1 MSNAPCISHFI
12 ITAKTGNKA
21 MENFNVDAYKPKEIA
36 DRIEQISVSKSV
48 TDPLKV
54 FALALLAGAFIAFAA
69 AFFTVV
75 THGSNMSLGITRLLG
90 GLAFCLG
97 LILVVVAGAE
107 LFTGNNLLVMAC
119 VDKKITLKQ
128 LLINWTVVF
137 FGNLCGSLGLVLLIY
152 LSGHWLMGH
161 GAVGA
166 QAVMIANSKVN
177 LSFMQ
182 AFSSGILC
190 NALVC
195 LAVWLCFASHTVTD
209 KILAIIFPIT
219 AFVTLGF
226 EHSVANMYFIPAG
239 MMAKTNPEIMKV
251 VGDSIDLSNLNLV
264 GFIHNL
270 APVTLGNIMGGSV
283 FVGMIYWFIY
293 LRN

>member
-1 MSNAPCISHFI
+1 
-12 ITAKTGNKA
+12 

-48 TDPLKV
+48 TDPLRV
-54 FALALLAGAFIAFAA
+54 FALALLAGAFIAFGS

-75 THGSNMSLGITRLLG
+75 THGSNMSMGITRLLG
-90 GLAFCLG
+90 GLVFCLG

-128 LLINWTVVF
+128 LLVNWTVVF
-137 FGNLCGSLGLVLLIY
+137 FGNLCGALGVVLLIY
-152 LSGHWLMGH
+152 LSGHWLMGN

-177 LSFMQ
+177 LGFMQ
-182 AFSSGILC
+182 AFTSGILC

-209 KILAIIFPIT
+209 KILSIIFPIT

-239 MMAKTNPEIMKV
+239 IVAKTNQEILKI
-251 VGDSIDLSNLNLV
+251 VGDSIDLSNLNSV
-264 GFIHNL
+264 GFIFNL
-270 APVTLGNIMGGSV
+270 VPVTLGNIMGGSI

>member
-1 MSNAPCISHFI
+1 
-12 ITAKTGNKA
+12 

-48 TDPLKV
+48 TDPLRV
-54 FALALLAGAFIAFAA
+54 FALALLAGAFIAFGA

-75 THGSNMSLGITRLLG
+75 THGSNMSMGITRLLG
-90 GLAFCLG
+90 GLVFCLG

-128 LLINWTVVF
+128 LLLNWTVVF
-137 FGNLCGSLGLVLLIY
+137 FGNLCGASGVVLLIY
-152 LSGHWLMGH
+152 LSGHWLMGN

-177 LSFMQ
+177 LGFMQ
-182 AFSSGILC
+182 AFTSGILC

-239 MMAKTNPEIMKV
+239 IVAKTNQKV
-251 VGDSIDLSNLNLV
+251 LKIVGDSIDLSNLNSV
-264 GFIHNL
+264 GFIFNL
-270 APVTLGNIMGGSV
+270 VPVTLGNIMGGSI